1 MAEENGKNRAADEK
15 VRMGA
20 FEDIGRALD
29 RELQRLVEFVNER
42 VVPAARQDSEVLL
55 RRTARV
61 LDQLADRLTT
71 SRQEAAGQS
80 PPEEKK
86 SEPR

>member
-1 MAEENGKNRAADEK
+1 MADENDKNRAADEK
-15 VRMGA
+15 ARMGA

-61 LDQLADRLTT
+61 LDQLADRLIS

-86 SEPR
+86 SEKR